1 MLQEKKHHIKII
13 FYSQYHLYELYTN
26 ILHFSTKVFKIA
38 SFYAIIQKGDKVKY
52 NIINAE
58 SELGVH
64 VNGAEK
70 GPFLIS
76 KSFENVIN
84 IPKIEYKKSYDES
97 DLAKNLNYLNEYN
110 ELLYNKIISNDN
122 LIITL
127 GGDHSVAIASALA
140 SIKKNEN
147 LGIIWIDSHGDYNNF
162 KTTITGN
169 LHGLPFAAI
178 TNYKDTELLTNFHK
192 GKFYKT
198 QNAVLVGA
206 RDLDDLEILNLKDA
220 GVTIFSTEDIKNKG
234 VEFVMNEAFKIAS
247 KDTNG
252 IHISYDLDVIDPN
265 IAKGVSIPAGDGIN
279 EEEAYTIMNEIKKN
293 KNLVKSLDL
302 VEYNP
307 NFDKEDKTLKI
318 AINLLNIYI

>member
-1 MLQEKKHHIKII
+1 M
-13 FYSQYHLYELYTN
+13 
-26 ILHFSTKVFKIA
+26 
-38 SFYAIIQKGDKVKY
+38 KY

-76 KSFENVIN
+76 KFFDNVIN
-84 IPKIEYKKSYDES
+84 IPKIQYKKSYDKF
-97 DLAKNLNYLNEYN
+97 DLAKNLNYINEYN

-122 LIITL
+122 FIITL

-140 SIKKNEN
+140 SIKKRKN

-162 KTTITGN
+162 NTTITGN

-178 TNYKDTELLTNFHK
+178 TNYKNTELLTKFHEDNFFK
-192 GKFYKT
+192 S
-198 QNAVLVGA
+198 QNAVLIGA
-206 RDLDDLEILNLKDA
+206 RDLDELEILNLKDA
-220 GVTIFSTEDIKNKG
+220 GITIFSTKDIKNKG

-247 KDTNG
+247 KDTEG
-252 IHISYDLDVIDPN
+252 VHISYDLDVIDPK
-265 IAKGVSIPAGDGIN
+265 IAKGVSIPAKDGIT
-279 EEEAYTIMNEIKKN
+279 EVEAYSIMNEIKKN

-307 NFDKEDKTLKI
+307 NFDEDSKTLKI
-318 AINLLNIYI
+318 AVNLLNIYIEKK